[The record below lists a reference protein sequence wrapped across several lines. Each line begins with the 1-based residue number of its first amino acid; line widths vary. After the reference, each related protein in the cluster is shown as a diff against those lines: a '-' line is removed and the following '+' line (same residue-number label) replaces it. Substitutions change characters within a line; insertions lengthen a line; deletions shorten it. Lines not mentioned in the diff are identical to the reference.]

1 MSNQY
6 KNEINIKFKNYFSE
20 LKGFQYRL
28 DHFLDV
34 IESHLPEE
42 IVKKMK
48 SIEDEIQKQN
58 EIDGIKRCRGLEVD
72 RPEVIMKWKPFLY
85 ELKDKYIKDSKRHLE
100 LLTGLEREWK
110 KEKIVRGELSNDLDN
125 SLLHELIEDEVVR
138 FEYFW
143 SNRDYRIKELLNVK
157 ELV

>member
-20 LKGFQYRL
+20 IMGFQYRL

-34 IESHLPEE
+34 IESHLPED

-58 EIDGIKRCRGLEVD
+58 EIDGVESGRGFQND
-72 RPEVIMKWKPFLY
+72 RPEVIMKWIPFLY

-100 LLTGLEREWK
+100 LLTGLESEWN
-110 KEKIVRGELSNDLDN
+110 KEKIVRGELQTIRNE
-125 SLLHELIEDEVVR
+125 SLLDGL
-138 FEYFW
+138 FEHFW

-157 ELV
+157 ELLV

>member
-1 MSNQY
+1 MSKQY

-34 IESHLPEE
+34 IESHLPKD

-58 EIDGIKRCRGLEVD
+58 EIDGIESCRGLEVD

-100 LLTGLEREWK
+100 LLTGLESEWN
-110 KEKIVRGELSNDLDN
+110 KEKIVRGELQSFRNE
-125 SLLHELIEDEVVR
+125 SLLDGL
-138 FEYFW
+138 FEHFW